1 MNFFFFFTV
10 KCWKWKVQEKVHP
23 RCTFSGPMPGQIAF
37 DFLSSA
43 KRVNNRESNIAR
55 GWSYSQQSNL
65 YLKKA
70 ALYSLE
76 NPRILWSC
84 QPLISKGSLPDRDL
98 DLSYGT
104 RELWF
109 LHQICWYYTV
119 CRNVEA
125 YTLGRLS
132 IDGFCF
138 ERAAQ
143 SNLEWI
149 FSNLDSGFQS
159 LEGFRIPSAGFRIPK
174 PRIPDST
181 SKKFL
186 DSGIRIPLHGAIHR
200 LFTLL
205 LVSVYSH
212 CWPFFASRD
221 FCDNVLLVLVWL
233 QHYPWIAIISTTL
246 TKKTFPSR
254 RWTNERLEQPKKHC
268 NYDKRVPTYNK
279 CRLCANP

>member
-1 MNFFFFFTV
+1 MNFFFFFLGKLLNVDVYFHLWTRRTR
-10 KCWKWKVQEKVHP
+10 KVQEKVHP
-23 RCTFSGPMPGQIAF
+23 RCTFSDPMPGQIAF

-109 LHQICWYYTV
+109 LHQICRYYTL
-119 CRNVEA
+119 CRHVEA
-125 YTLGRLS
+125 YTLGRLF
-132 IDGFCF
+132 IDGFSF
-138 ERAAQ
+138 ERVVQ
-143 SNLEWI
+143 SNVEWI

-159 LEGFRIPSAGFRIPK
+159 LIGFRIPSAGFRIPK
-174 PRIPDST
+174 PRIPEST

-186 DSGIRIPLHGAIHR
+186 DSGIRIPLHGAICS
-200 LFTLL
+200 L
-205 LVSVYSH
+205 SVYQAMPS
-212 CWPFFASRD
+212 
-221 FCDNVLLVLVWL
+221 LLYCAFHKHANSKVQKPPSQLRFSL
-233 QHYPWIAIISTTL
+233 PSIIITIISNEPWNTETQNGS
-246 TKKTFPSR
+246 TS
-254 RWTNERLEQPKKHC
+254 TNHKP
-268 NYDKRVPTYNK
+268 
-279 CRLCANP
+279 